1 MSSVE
6 RVFMTFQAHH
16 AGNAYGGR
24 RARHYREVDRVLAR
38 RAVCDAHG
46 GRRAVQA
53 AKSSVYI

>member
-1 MSSVE
+1 
-6 RVFMTFQAHH
+6 MTFQAHH

-24 RARHYREVDRVLAR
+24 CARHYRELDRVLAR